1 LATPQKAPHV
11 TKPTPQKP
19 PPKNGLHDAHKP
31 KSGINHNI
39 LNTLRKKQPGRGSL
53 TLAATATA
61 LYAQSQDDHVFEPI
75 LVYLP
80 LLAHGSGIGGVASSE
95 RLLKDFS

>member
-1 LATPQKAPHV
+1 LDHESKSR
-11 TKPTPQKP
+11 
-19 PPKNGLHDAHKP
+19 PKHF
-31 KSGINHNI
+31 I
-39 LNTLRKKQPGRGSL
+39 LNTLTKKPGGKGST
-53 TLAATATA
+53 TLAAICAP
-61 LYAQSQDDHVFEPI
+61 LYRLTQDDHFFQPI